1 MNSIYEKGAFK
12 GFEKGLGDI
21 TRNYVTTLDYYRDL
35 ARSNGDTPLLEVLD
49 EIREKLNTHY
59 LNLKAHNRGQE
70 QRYRESI
77 KNSISIKRAIKKANQ
92 LKEIENGIDE

>member
-1 MNSIYEKGAFK
+1 MNSIYEKGKFK

-21 TRNYVTTLDYYRDL
+21 TRNYVTTLDYYRGL
-35 ARSNGDTPLLEVLD
+35 AESNGDTPLLEVLN
-49 EIREKLNTHY
+49 EIREKLNTQY
-59 LNLKAHNRGQE
+59 INLKAYNRGQE